1 MLNKCSRYTLKK
13 FIYTLEGRDVCR
25 RKGLSGKV
33 VFVFVFNTNWAF
45 FSFREETLSAA
56 KDWVGK
62 LRASNSSTIPGVLLA
77 AKVKRFD
84 TESKIFKRIAKKR
97 YKKKQFLNLFL
108 L

>member
-1 MLNKCSRYTLKK
+1 MPQKR
-13 FIYTLEGRDVCR
+13 IEWE
-25 RKGLSGKV
+25 SGFCIC
-33 VFVFVFNTNWAF
+33 VFC
-45 FSFREETLSAA
+45 SFREETLSAA

-97 YKKKQFLNLFL
+97 YKKQFLNLL
-108 L
+108 LL